1 MDRLLQEKGMKDLL
15 GLQRALDEEIKQLDN
30 DMQHLVYENHSK
42 FITASDTIRNVSYTP
57 CRWSCAET

>member
-1 MDRLLQEKGMKDLL
+1 MKDLL